1 MPTSVILSKSSLIN
15 SYPFP
20 DFFFIHSFSKF
31 CVLTGDTGSG
41 KSTQLPQYIY
51 DSFEIYKSVYKN
63 RPGMLFH
70 DFSSLRS
77 LDKTLTM
84 QSFKTDKLS
93 IVVTQPRRVAAMA
106 MARRVCEERG
116 ISFGNEISYAIRF
129 DDRCTD
135 NTKLRYVTDGILVRE
150 CLNVKNEIKRIVI
163 EILLG
168 P

>member
-1 MPTSVILSKSSLIN
+1 
-15 SYPFP
+15 
-20 DFFFIHSFSKF
+20 
-31 CVLTGDTGSG
+31 VLTGDTGSG